1 MKLNI
6 ILSGKTELLHPLT
19 CTRKIFGCPVG
30 TSTLGSELGKRLSRA
45 LKQKK
50 EGDNDGRIL
59 SALEDFWPSEDLV
72 GEICSVK
79 KDIVVYSG
87 DRKEIVMWLGKS
99 SEVPE
104 DAEWIA
110 ADSKSLLV
118 RAPWHLL
125 AINEDIIGSLD
136 KSVVNGEIMEGVT
149 VNGQVIV
156 GKGTV
161 ILPGVYIEGNVVF
174 GEDCKIGPNCY
185 FRGNTLVG
193 NKCHVGQA
201 VEVKNSIL
209 MDKVS
214 AGHLSYIGD
223 SIIGSGTNLGA
234 GTITANFR
242 HDGKNHKSMLDGK
255 LVDTGRR
262 KLGVIMGDNVH
273 TGIHTSIYPGR
284 KIWPGMCTKPGEI
297 VIRDLMP

>member
-1 MKLNI
+1 MRLNI
-6 ILSGKTELLHPLT
+6 ILSGKSELLQPLT
-19 CTRKIFGCPVG
+19 CTREIFGCPVG
-30 TSTLGSELGKRLSRA
+30 TSTLGYELGKRLSKI

-50 EGDNDGRIL
+50 DDRNDTRVL
-59 SALEDFWPSEDLV
+59 SALEDFWPSEELID
-72 GEICSVK
+72 EICSTS
-79 KDIVVYSG
+79 KDVAVFYG
-87 DRKEIVMWLGKS
+87 DRKEVVMWLAKS

-104 DAEWIA
+104 EAEWIQ
-110 ADSKSLLV
+110 ADSKSILV

-125 AINEDIIGSLD
+125 AINEDIIGSLE
-136 KSVVNGEIMEGVT
+136 KSVVHGEVRDGVT
-149 VNGQVIV
+149 VDGEIIV

-242 HDGKNHKSMLDGK
+242 HDGKNHRSILDGK

-284 KIWPGMCTKPGEI
+284 KIWPNMSTKPGEI
-297 VIRDLMP
+297 VIKDLKP